1 MPELHEYGNVALVV
15 DLLTGAQCVSFV
27 EALSKRGLAIADR
40 EVAFEAAGSVE
51 VQKQPVRNWWMEEAG
66 SIFTFGQNKAVAAT
80 HEPLVKIG
88 SPYFPDAYEAV
99 KHWGELRKHGGST
112 DQTNSKVVVLDRYVG
127 ALRSRITNS
136 LDLPPD
142 MSFAVT
148 KLKDKLVVVI
158 RVAQSKHR
166 IAIGEEG
173 ILYVRKSGT
182 NKKLAPN
189 DWPPKERDRP
199 YGI

>member
-1 MPELHEYGNVALVV
+1 MTAADWGPSFHVFR
-15 DLLTGAQCVSFV
+15 GATAHTQIAASTQNSCRTQS
-27 EALSKRGLAIADR
+27 AAI
-40 EVAFEAAGSVE
+40 
-51 VQKQPVRNWWMEEAG
+51 
-66 SIFTFGQNKAVAAT
+66 
-80 HEPLVKIG
+80 
-88 SPYFPDAYEAV
+88 
-99 KHWGELRKHGGST
+99 ST
-112 DQTNSKVVVLDRYVG
+112 IDRYVG

-189 DWPPKERDRP
+189 DWPPKEQDRP

>member
-1 MPELHEYGNVALVV
+1 MNFSDPCLGRR
-15 DLLTGAQCVSFV
+15 TGPTRVCKVFSDFPNG
-27 EALSKRGLAIADR
+27 SAD
-40 EVAFEAAGSVE
+40 
-51 VQKQPVRNWWMEEAG
+51 
-66 SIFTFGQNKAVAAT
+66 
-80 HEPLVKIG
+80 
-88 SPYFPDAYEAV
+88 
-99 KHWGELRKHGGST
+99 
-112 DQTNSKVVVLDRYVG
+112 DRYVG

-148 KLKDKLVVVI
+148 KLKDKLVEVI

-173 ILYVRKSGT
+173 ILYVRNDGT

-189 DWPPKERDRP
+189 DWPPKEQDRP
-199 YGI
+199 YGSERRQALSD

>member
-1 MPELHEYGNVALVV
+1 
-15 DLLTGAQCVSFV
+15 
-27 EALSKRGLAIADR
+27 
-40 EVAFEAAGSVE
+40 
-51 VQKQPVRNWWMEEAG
+51 
-66 SIFTFGQNKAVAAT
+66 
-80 HEPLVKIG
+80 
-88 SPYFPDAYEAV
+88 
-99 KHWGELRKHGGST
+99 
-112 DQTNSKVVVLDRYVG
+112 
-127 ALRSRITNS
+127 
-136 LDLPPD
+136 

-148 KLKDKLVVVI
+148 KLKDKVVVVI

-189 DWPPKERDRP
+189 DWPPKEQDIP